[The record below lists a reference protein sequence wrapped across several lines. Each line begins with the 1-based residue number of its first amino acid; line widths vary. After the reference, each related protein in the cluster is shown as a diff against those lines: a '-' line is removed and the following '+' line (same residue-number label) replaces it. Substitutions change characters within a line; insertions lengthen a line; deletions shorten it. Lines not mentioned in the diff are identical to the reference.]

1 MRTLENLISDKK
13 YKNHNFKIGSIN
25 GSSFWIATHNSP
37 KLKSKII
44 ELYEKH
50 RKQEQRARLKTIDRL
65 KHLDEIYETRIKEQL
80 EKGVKNK
87 EKYIARQNKLR
98 EIERRNLPK
107 KIKLYE
113 YDIATPFLQRQVKE
127 TCVGVSP
134 DEQPCLIVYVV
145 GNEMGKYWTI
155 KEYEKENGSKN

>member
-50 RKQEQRARLKTIDRL
+50 RKQEQRARLKRNVDDLLRILEEERDSLGFLFKTEAQKMINAWELQIYNIDQRL
-65 KHLDEIYETRIKEQL
+65 KREVADEK
-80 EKGVKNK
+80 
-87 EKYIARQNKLR
+87 
-98 EIERRNLPK
+98 
-107 KIKLYE
+107 
-113 YDIATPFLQRQVKE
+113 D
-127 TCVGVSP
+127 
-134 DEQPCLIVYVV
+134 
-145 GNEMGKYWTI
+145 
-155 KEYEKENGSKN
+155 